1 MRTARAGPGGS
12 RVSVRIR
19 LTRMGRKN
27 RPFYRIGAFD
37 NRTRR
42 DGAAIE
48 LLGTYD
54 PVNKRPEEQVRL
66 KEERI
71 RYWLSQGA
79 QPSET
84 VASMLKKAGFE
95 LPPKKGGRKKQ
106 KSGKK
111 S

>member
-1 MRTARAGPGGS
+1 
-12 RVSVRIR
+12 
-19 LTRMGRKN
+19 MGRRN

-42 DGAAIE
+42 DGSAVE

-54 PVNKRPEEQVRL
+54 PLNDKAEEQVVL
-66 KEERI
+66 KEDRI

-84 VASMLKKAGFE
+84 VASMLKKAGIE
-95 LPPKKGGRKKQ
+95 VNRPRKPKKTA
-106 KSGKK
+106 GKK